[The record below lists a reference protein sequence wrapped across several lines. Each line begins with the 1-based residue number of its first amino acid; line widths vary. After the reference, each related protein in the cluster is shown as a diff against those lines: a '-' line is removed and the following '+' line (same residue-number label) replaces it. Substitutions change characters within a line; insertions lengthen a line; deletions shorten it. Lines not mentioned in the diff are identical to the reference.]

1 MKDLYN
7 GVGPTSTLGNVG
19 RPRRANADSPVVV
32 AVIGAGAVIGAA
44 VIAAEASIIV
54 AGIAAGT
61 AIAVTV
67 LSEGGGGEGKRNGG
81 RGAKLLLDPGGLLRT
96 RPSAYSSSTATSRLH
111 HRDVSISTSSLPASI
126 GVGDLEVQALANYR
140 FDGQIARFEPKVKS
154 FNLTDN
160 LILRFTIA
168 NIEKAEDAPL
178 ILKVDLLRIS
188 TVDMSGTEGYSRVR
202 FTAVQDGSVMWR
214 WSAEVNQG
222 EAPKI
227 DGPSAGPEIVRDEKD
242 LLLIRDLK
250 IPIEYKAPGAK
261 TTTVV
266 EIVMNVEG
274 HGARTLGRRIE
285 EQELPERMPTRQRLS
300 GDAGFCRAG
309 GVASWAAVA

>member
-7 GVGPTSTLGNVG
+7 GFGPTSTLRNLG

-67 LSEGGGGEGKRNGG
+67 LSEGGGGEGEEERGQRREVAPGPGG
-81 RGAKLLLDPGGLLRT
+81 RLRT
-96 RPSAYSSSTATSRLH
+96 KTIGVSDLPPRVHGYIN
-111 HRDVSISTSSLPASI
+111 RDSSISTSSLPASS
-126 GVGDLEVQALANYR
+126 GNGDLEVQAIANYR
-140 FDGQIARFEPKVKS
+140 FDGQIARFEPEVKS

-178 ILKVDLLRIS
+178 ILKVDQLRIS
-188 TVDMSGTEGYSRVR
+188 TVDMSGTHGYSRVR
-202 FTAVQDGSVMWR
+202 FTAVQDDSVMWR

-227 DGPSAGPEIVRDEKD
+227 DGPSAVPEIVRDEKD

-250 IPIEYKAPGAK
+250 IPIDYVAPGANA
-261 TTTVV
+261 TTVV

-274 HGARTLGRRIE
+274 HGART
-285 EQELPERMPTRQRLS
+285 
-300 GDAGFCRAG
+300 
-309 GVASWAAVA
+309 